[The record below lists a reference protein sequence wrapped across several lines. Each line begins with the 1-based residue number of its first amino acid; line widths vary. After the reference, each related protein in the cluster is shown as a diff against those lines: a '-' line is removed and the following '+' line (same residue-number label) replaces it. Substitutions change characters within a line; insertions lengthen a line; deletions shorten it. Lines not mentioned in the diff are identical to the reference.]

1 MGAGAA
7 GDPRGWAER
16 RPPRLLLAGLL
27 GYVGAAAAGV
37 AQYSSGAAAVA
48 GYAILVA
55 FCACF
60 LAIALSAG
68 RLFGLR
74 YLWPL
79 LGALA
84 VLTVAEMFFA
94 QGFAFYL
101 FAALAVPVV
110 GRLQRRSAPLVGAA
124 ALAAFAVPWAVPS
137 WHEGPGWGPTI
148 SIVFTAISAYAFTE
162 IVSANRAL
170 HEAHA
175 EIARLASETERNR
188 IARDLHDLLGHSLTA
203 ITVKAALA
211 RRLAPSDREASV
223 REIGEVEELS
233 RQALADV
240 RAAVFG
246 YREVTVAGELA
257 RGKELLR
264 ASGVT
269 ADLPTATEV
278 IDPTHQELLGWAVRE
293 GLTNVARHARATRC
307 TVTLT
312 PSVVEIVDDGVGG
325 TASSG
330 NGLTGLHER
339 VTAAG
344 GTVEAGPISPR
355 GWRLLVSL
363 QPADPLP
370 G

>member
-1 MGAGAA
+1 VGAGAA
-7 GDPRGWAER
+7 GDPRGWAEM

-48 GYAILVA
+48 GYAILVV
-55 FCACF
+55 FCGCF
-60 LAIALSAG
+60 LAIALSVG

-74 YLWPL
+74 FLWPL
-79 LGALA
+79 LGVLA
-84 VLTVAEMFFA
+84 VLTAAEMFFA

-110 GRLQRRSAPLVGAA
+110 GRLQRRAAPLVAAA
-124 ALAAFAVPWAVPS
+124 ALASFVVPWVVPS

-148 SIVFTAISAYAFTE
+148 SIVFTALSAYAFTE

-257 RGKELLR
+257 RGRELLR

-325 TASSG
+325 PAPSG

-363 QPADPLP
+363 QPADPMP
-370 G
+370 V